1 MSFSSLRPNALQF
14 THFPLL
20 LKKWLIHYLLRSSKW
35 KKMLK
40 LWPQLKYKKCTVE
53 FYPRIT
59 QYFLNYLML
68 TRNLAVYDTL
78 SFMYYVTAMY
88 HSYVCTHVRG
98 VWVFVPNHSTTLLNK
113 MQTPTLIIGV
123 YIIHWASFIILCNE
137 YNPYF
142 GC

>member
-20 LKKWLIHYLLRSSKW
+20 LKKWLMHYLLRSSKW

-68 TRNLAVYDTL
+68 NLAVHDTL
-78 SFMYYVTAMY
+78 SIMYYVTAMY
-88 HSYVCTHVRG
+88 HSNVCTHVRG
-98 VWVFVPNHSTTLLNK
+98 VWVFVLIHSTTLLKK
-113 MQTPTLIIGV
+113 MQTPTLNIGV
-123 YIIHWASFIILCNE
+123 YVIHSASFIILSNE

-142 GC
+142 RC